1 MFQRKVYVF
10 THSYTN
16 LSPERKYIYEHI
28 SSTKMIYEYIT
39 GPKITYGGS
48 DLLVVKASRAQIAA
62 DKGYQAPRLM
72 RLVIRTGR
80 S

>member
-1 MFQRKVYVF
+1 
-10 THSYTN
+10 
-16 LSPERKYIYEHI
+16 
-28 SSTKMIYEYIT
+28 MIYEYIT